1 MLKILKNGFCQY
13 VIKRTFITNDTV
25 NTSVYG
31 NQSLWAVKFWRS
43 YNNSNQNGIVNQ
55 QYATLQTAKNMTK
68 NTKKSSSDFQQE
80 HAAEKF
86 REEVFKGLGNIP
98 KRLQS
103 KYFYDETG
111 DALFQQIMEMPEY
124 YLTRC
129 ELDIFQNRTADLVN
143 VITKQETAFD
153 LIELGAGD
161 ATKSSY
167 LLQYLVEQ
175 KADFTYMPI
184 DISGHI
190 LEILDEKIKAGLPD
204 LEVVCL
210 EGEYFTMLQK
220 ATKIS
225 KRRKVVMFLGGN
237 IGNMEKEEA
246 LGFCRE
252 LRSNLNIGDI
262 ALIGFDLKKHP
273 QTILN
278 AYNDKA
284 GITSA
289 FNLNLLSR
297 MNAELDSD
305 FDVEQFEHYQNYD
318 PLTGACKSYL
328 ISLRQQQVKISD
340 THIDF
345 DKNEAIYMEVSQK
358 FSADD
363 IQKLAHQ
370 SGFLIME
377 EVGDSKNWFTDSLWI
392 AE

>member
-1 MLKILKNGFCQY
+1 MPGEKQY
-13 VIKRTFITNDTV
+13 H
-25 NTSVYG
+25 
-31 NQSLWAVKFWRS
+31 L
-43 YNNSNQNGIVNQ
+43 
-55 QYATLQTAKNMTK
+55 ATEQ
-68 NTKKSSSDFQQE
+68 
-80 HAAEKF
+80 F
-86 REEVFKGLGNIP
+86 RADVFRGLGSIP

-129 ELDIFQNRTADLVN
+129 ELDIFQNRTLDLAD
-143 VITKQETAFD
+143 VITKQGTAFD

-167 LLQYLVEQ
+167 LLQHLVGQ

-190 LEILDEKIKAGLPD
+190 LEVLDEKIKASMPN

-210 EGEYFTMLQK
+210 EGEYFTMLKK
-220 ATKIS
+220 ATDIS
-225 KRRKVVMFLGGN
+225 PRRKVVMFLGGN

-246 LGFCRE
+246 LGFCSE
-252 LRSNLNIGDI
+252 LRCYLNKGDI
-262 ALIGFDLKKHP
+262 VLIGFDLKKHP

-278 AYNDKA
+278 AYSDKA
-284 GITSA
+284 GITAA

-297 MNAELDSD
+297 MNSELDANFNVD
-305 FDVEQFEHYQNYD
+305 QFEHYQNYD
-318 PLTGACKSYL
+318 PLSGACRSYV
-328 ISLRQQQVKISD
+328 ISLSQQLVQIGD
-340 THIDF
+340 AHIHF

-363 IQKLAHQ
+363 IQKLSHQ
-370 SGFLIME
+370 SGFSIIE
-377 EVGDSKNWFTDSLWI
+377 EVGDSKHWFTDSLWV

>member
-1 MLKILKNGFCQY
+1 MQHQI
-13 VIKRTFITNDTV
+13 
-25 NTSVYG
+25 
-31 NQSLWAVKFWRS
+31 
-43 YNNSNQNGIVNQ
+43 
-55 QYATLQTAKNMTK
+55 ATEQ
-68 NTKKSSSDFQQE
+68 
-80 HAAEKF
+80 F
-86 REEVFKGLGNIP
+86 RADVFKGLGSIP

-129 ELDIFQNRTADLVN
+129 ELDIFQNRTSDLAD
-143 VITKQETAFD
+143 VITRQGTAFD

-167 LLQYLVEQ
+167 LLQHLVGQ
-175 KADFTYMPI
+175 KAEFTYMPI

-190 LEILDEKIKAGLPD
+190 LEVLDEKIKASLPN

-220 ATKIS
+220 ATDIS
-225 KRRKVVMFLGGN
+225 QRRKVVMFLGGN

-252 LRSNLNIGDI
+252 LRSYLNTGDI
-262 ALIGFDLKKHP
+262 VLIGFDLKKHP
-273 QTILN
+273 QTILD

-297 MNAELDSD
+297 MNSELDAD
-305 FDVEQFEHYQNYD
+305 FHVDQFEHYQNYD
-318 PLTGACKSYL
+318 PLSGACRSYL
-328 ISLRQQQVKISD
+328 ISLRQQLVQIGD
-340 THIDF
+340 AHIHF

-370 SGFLIME
+370 SGFSIME
-377 EVGDSKNWFTDSLWI
+377 EVGDSKNWFTDSLWV